1 MLLNTKDLKY
11 QMQRRQSEKLIEKFV
26 GSYQLKGIISTNTIE
41 LDLPSTI
48 KIHPVVNNSR
58 V

>member
-1 MLLNTKDLKY
+1 VLLNTKDLKY